1 MVIESLVNPF
11 TMTKNPYKL
20 IFLGFFYCSIAS
32 LLAMWIF
39 KSYASMIMVFF
50 TTMACLPLV
59 IKSIK
64 EEEKKDLQDLEE
76 KFLLK
81 EHAKALECFMF
92 LFVGILLAAALW
104 FVVLPSETVGVLF
117 EAQSNTI
124 KAINGGVTGLSIADS
139 LKIFTHIFSNN
150 LKVLVFCILFSFLY
164 GAGAMFILAWNA
176 SVIGVAIGNFIRA
189 GLSRA
194 SDVFGFDKISHYFGV
209 ISIGLFKY
217 AIHGIPEILAYFTA
231 GLAGGI
237 ISVAVIRH
245 DFGTR
250 KFEHVLLDSADL
262 LLLSLGLLFLAALL
276 EVYVTPIIFT

>member
-1 MVIESLVNPF
+1 MVLESLISPF
-11 TMTKNPYKL
+11 RAERSPFKL
-20 IFLGFFYCSIAS
+20 VFLGFLYCSIAS
-32 LLAMWIF
+32 LLSMWIF
-39 KSYASMIMVFF
+39 KSYASMIMVFL

-59 IKSIK
+59 ISTIK

-92 LFVGILLAAALW
+92 LFVGILLAATLW
-104 FVVLPSETVGVLF
+104 FAVLPKDTVGILF

-124 KAINGGVTGLSIADS
+124 KSINGNVTGLSIHDS
-139 LKIFTHIFSNN
+139 LRVFSHIFSNN

-176 SVIGVAIGNFIRA
+176 SVIGTAIGDFIRA
-189 GLSRA
+189 GVMKGA
-194 SDVFGFDKISHYFGV
+194 SMIGFGKVANYFQI

-217 AIHGIPEILAYFTA
+217 AIHGVPEILAYFTA

-237 ISVAVIRH
+237 ISVAIIRH

-250 KFEHVLLDSADL
+250 KFEHILLDSADL
-262 LLLSLGLLFLAALL
+262 LLISLATLFIAAVL
-276 EVYVTPIIFT
+276 EVYVTPVLFS